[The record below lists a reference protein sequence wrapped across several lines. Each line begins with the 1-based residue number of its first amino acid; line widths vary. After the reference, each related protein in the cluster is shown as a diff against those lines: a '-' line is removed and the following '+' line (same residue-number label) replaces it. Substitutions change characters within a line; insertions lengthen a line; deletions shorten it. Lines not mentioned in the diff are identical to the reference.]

1 MGLLRPALF
10 VFLLSALFGAATK
23 LDDVHVLFLRP
34 DSGEAFLPAFS
45 RNFEFFGAFLRAL
58 GVSVLGLASASAL
71 ARFSG
76 RPSDEG
82 FALASRSFATLL
94 IPCGLTAA
102 SVASLLISPGY
113 PYGLGL
119 VLSLNLEGWFK
130 PLLTAALFAASVAQ
144 TFGVP
149 DFPRLS
155 RWAAP
160 LILVSALF
168 CFTLAT
174 PRDFYQDGA
183 GQGNMFKYLRMAS
196 AMAGSGSLD
205 IEKADENPN
214 ASFGS
219 FLAQLPRIAAGT
231 IEESKELFRAI
242 AGAAADGKIYT
253 GEMKARRANRS
264 MFRSAEGG
272 IYYINAPGP
281 GLLLVP
287 ALLLDRALNRAFGWN
302 RQLAVILFWQFL
314 GALLVLEM
322 SVCGADVAGRAA
334 ALVSAFA
341 AALIVPLL
349 FYSFQIYPELPAA
362 LLLLFAFRKLVLNS
376 HPTAAGALVSGVALA
391 ALPWL
396 HQKYSVVA
404 FVLGLLGVSRFLHRR
419 VGRFALEPGKI
430 ALLLLPLVFSAYS
443 IFLYNH
449 ALTGSL
455 SPTATFT
462 AVARTSF
469 APEGLPKGFLG
480 LLFDRE
486 NGLFVFAPFYVL
498 ALVGLPALA
507 DRNARIAE
515 PLLLVVVSY
524 LLVIACFPY
533 WPGAVSTMGRY
544 ISSILPL
551 LLLPIT
557 LVVKRAFEDGILA
570 GAAIALGA
578 FSLAVSASFASDL
591 VPSWQPELL
600 WNRVLYCDPM
610 QYLPNFVSEGILG
623 SGPAHVP
630 KLLAQLLAVA
640 SLVYWLKNR
649 VSDLRPS
656 ASALRA
662 SADPPELYEGGSGF
676 GAPADSAERFHFS
689 RNVAAGAGAL
699 LAALLALAALLERFP
714 GNAAASGKPSFR
726 ETRVLDSGR
735 EVSVEGEHGFEGEGV
750 WVSGGGST
758 RFLLLSREAMPS
770 LALSF
775 SNGPAQNV
783 VEVRERGS
791 ATGVLDLPP
800 EGPHERT
807 VLLRKPYR
815 FDGPRGERFL
825 YLFDVRSRGSFVP
838 AELGT
843 GDDRRR
849 LGTYVRVR

>member
-1 MGLLRPALF
+1 MGLFRLGLF
-10 VFLLSALFGAATK
+10 VFSLSALFGAATK
-23 LDDVHVLFLRP
+23 LDDFLVLFLRQ
-34 DSGEAFLPAFS
+34 DSGEAFLPALS

-58 GVSVLGLASASAL
+58 VVSVLGVAFVSGL
-71 ARFSG
+71 ARLSG
-76 RPSDEG
+76 RPFEEG
-82 FALASRSFATLL
+82 FAVAARPFATLL
-94 IPCGLTAA
+94 VPCGLTAL
-102 SVASLLISPGY
+102 SVASLLISPSY

-130 PLLTAALFAASVAQ
+130 PLLTAALFVASLARA
-144 TFGVP
+144 FGVP

-155 RWAAP
+155 RWSSP
-160 LILVSALF
+160 LILASALF
-168 CFTLAT
+168 FFTLAT
-174 PRDFYQDGA
+174 PRDFYEEGA
-183 GQGNMFKYLRMAS
+183 GQGNMFKYVRMAS
-196 AMAGSGSLD
+196 ALAGSGTLD
-205 IEKADENPN
+205 IEKADENPD
-214 ASFGS
+214 ATFGG
-219 FLAQLPRIAAGT
+219 FLSQLPRIVLGYV
-231 IEESKELFRAI
+231 EESNELLRAV
-242 AGAAADGKIYT
+242 AGAARDGKVYT
-253 GEMKARRANRS
+253 GEMKASRANRS

-287 ALLLDRALNRAFGWN
+287 AVLLDRALNRAFGWKG
-302 RQLAVILFWQFL
+302 QIAVIFFWQFL
-314 GALLVLEM
+314 SALLVLEM
-322 SVCGADVAGRAA
+322 FLCGADVAGRAA

-362 LLLLFAFRKLVLNS
+362 LLLLFALRKLAIDD
-376 HPTAAGALVSGVALA
+376 HPTAAGALASGVALA

-404 FVLGLLGVSRFLHRR
+404 FVLGLFGISRFVYRR
-419 VGRFALEPGKI
+419 VGRFALEPGKL

-486 NGLFVFAPFYVL
+486 NGLLVFAPFYVL
-498 ALVGLPALA
+498 ALVGLSAFT
-507 DRNARIAE
+507 DKNARIAE
-515 PLLLVVVSY
+515 PLLVVVVSY

-551 LLLPIT
+551 LLLPIA

-570 GAAIALGA
+570 GASIALGA

-600 WNRVLYCDPM
+600 WNRVLYCDPV

-640 SLVYWLKNR
+640 SLVYWLRDR
-649 VSDLRPS
+649 VSES
-656 ASALRA
+656 T
-662 SADPPELYEGGSGF
+662 
-676 GAPADSAERFHFS
+676 ERSRFS
-689 RNVAAGAGAL
+689 RNLTAGAGAL
-699 LAALLALAALLERFP
+699 LAGLLALGALLERFP
-714 GNAAASGKPSFR
+714 GNAAAPGKPSFR

-750 WVSGGGST
+750 WVPGGGSS
-758 RFLLLSREAMPS
+758 RFVLLSRDPTPS
-770 LALSF
+770 VALSF

-800 EGPHERT
+800 EGPHERN

-825 YLFDVRSRGSFVP
+825 YVFDVYSRGSFVP
-838 AELGT
+838 AEAGS

>member
-10 VFLLSALFGAATK
+10 VFSLSALFGAATK
-23 LDDVHVLFLRP
+23 LDDFLVLFLRQ

-58 GVSVLGLASASAL
+58 EVSVLGLAFASAL

-130 PLLTAALFAASVAQ
+130 PLLTAALFAASIAR

-155 RWAAP
+155 RWDSP

-168 CFTLAT
+168 FFTLAT
-174 PRDFYQDGA
+174 PRDFYEDGA

-287 ALLLDRALNRAFGWN
+287 AVLLDRALNRAFGWN

-322 SVCGADVAGRAA
+322 FVCGADVADRAA

-362 LLLLFAFRKLVLNS
+362 LLLLFAFRKLVIDS
-376 HPTAAGALVSGVALA
+376 HPTAAGALASGVALA

-404 FVLGLLGVSRFLHRR
+404 FVLGLLGVSCFLHRR
-419 VGRFALEPGKI
+419 VGRSSPVGLEPGKL

-455 SPTATFT
+455 SPTATFS

-469 APEGLPKGFLG
+469 APEGLPKGFFG

-486 NGLFVFAPFYVL
+486 NGLLVFAPFYVL

-551 LLLPIT
+551 LLLPIA

-640 SLVYWLKNR
+640 CLVYWLRNR
-649 VSDLRPS
+649 VSRLRPS
-656 ASALRA
+656 
-662 SADPPELYEGGSGF
+662 GF
-676 GAPADSAERFHFS
+676 DAPADSAERSHFS

-699 LAALLALAALLERFP
+699 LAGLLVLAALLERFP
-714 GNAAASGKPSFR
+714 GNAAASGRPSFR

-735 EVSVEGEHGFEGEGV
+735 EFSVVGEHGFEGEGV
-750 WVSGGGST
+750 WVPGGGST
-758 RFLLLSREAMPS
+758 RFVLLSREPTPS

-775 SNGPAQNV
+775 SNGPEGNV
-783 VEVRERGS
+783 VEVHERGS

-800 EGPHERT
+800 DGPHDRA

-815 FDGPRGERFL
+815 FDGPRGGRFL
-825 YLFDVRSRGSFVP
+825 YVFDVRSRGSFVP
-838 AELGT
+838 AEVGS

>member
-10 VFLLSALFGAATK
+10 VFSLSALFGAATK
-23 LDDVHVLFLRP
+23 LDDFLVLFLRQ

-130 PLLTAALFAASVAQ
+130 PLLTAALFAASIAR

-155 RWAAP
+155 RWDSP

-168 CFTLAT
+168 FFTLAT
-174 PRDFYQDGA
+174 PRDFYEDGA

-287 ALLLDRALNRAFGWN
+287 AVLLDRALNRAFGWN

-362 LLLLFAFRKLVLNS
+362 LLLLFAFRKLVIDS

-419 VGRFALEPGKI
+419 VGRFALEPGKL

-455 SPTATFT
+455 SPTATFS

-469 APEGLPKGFLG
+469 APEGLPKGFFG

-551 LLLPIT
+551 LLLPIA

-640 SLVYWLKNR
+640 CLVYWLRNR
-649 VSDLRPS
+649 VSHLRPS
-656 ASALRA
+656 
-662 SADPPELYEGGSGF
+662 GF
-676 GAPADSAERFHFS
+676 DAPADSAERSHFS

-699 LAALLALAALLERFP
+699 LAGLLVLAALLERFP

-735 EVSVEGEHGFEGEGV
+735 AFSVEGEHGFEGEGV
-750 WVSGGGST
+750 WVPGGGST
-758 RFLLLSREAMPS
+758 RFLLLSREMTPS

-825 YLFDVRSRGSFVP
+825 YVFDVRSRGSFVP
-838 AELGT
+838 AEVGS

>member
-10 VFLLSALFGAATK
+10 VFSLSALFGAATK
-23 LDDVHVLFLRP
+23 LDDFLVLFLRQ

-130 PLLTAALFAASVAQ
+130 PLLTAALFAASIAR

-155 RWAAP
+155 RWDSP

-168 CFTLAT
+168 FFTLAT
-174 PRDFYQDGA
+174 PRDFYEDGA

-287 ALLLDRALNRAFGWN
+287 AVLLDRALNRAFGWN

-362 LLLLFAFRKLVLNS
+362 LLLLFAFRKLVIDS

-419 VGRFALEPGKI
+419 VGRFALEPGKL

-455 SPTATFT
+455 SPTATFS

-469 APEGLPKGFLG
+469 APEGLPKGFFG

-551 LLLPIT
+551 LLLPIA

-640 SLVYWLKNR
+640 CLVYWLRNR
-649 VSDLRPS
+649 VSRLRPS
-656 ASALRA
+656 
-662 SADPPELYEGGSGF
+662 GF
-676 GAPADSAERFHFS
+676 DAPADSAERSHFS

-699 LAALLALAALLERFP
+699 LAGLLVLAALLERFP

-735 EVSVEGEHGFEGEGV
+735 AFSVEGEHGFEGEGV
-750 WVSGGGST
+750 WVPGGGST
-758 RFLLLSREAMPS
+758 RFLLLSREMTPS

-825 YLFDVRSRGSFVP
+825 YVFDVRSRGSFVP
-838 AELGT
+838 AEVGS
-843 GDDRRR
+843 GHDRRR